1 MLSIYSYSEASQFLR
16 DAWKEKKKRNPAFS
30 MSAWAKQLGLENSSP
45 LSLAFKGKRSLPKK
59 YLPQVV
65 QTLGLSGEEGLYL
78 EALVDLS
85 KAKTTPQRLFYLNRL
100 KKLAPESELSRQVVD
115 EYKFLSEPL
124 HTAIIEMT
132 DLKNFR
138 PDPKWIHQKLR
149 LSATLDEVTE
159 ALGRLIELKLLK
171 QDFSSGK
178 LYKTHAFLTTEND
191 VADLG
196 TKKFHE
202 AISKFAAEQVYEQSL
217 DEREFGSYSFNLKK
231 GQMSKAKKKIRKFLD
246 EFFQEFEAP
255 AGEGD
260 DTYQFNVQLFRVTK

>member
-1 MLSIYSYSEASQFLR
+1 MLSVYNYTEACQFLR

-45 LSLAFKGKRSLPKK
+45 LSLAFKGRRSLPKK
-59 YLPQVV
+59 YLPQII
-65 QTLGLSGEEGLYL
+65 QTLDLSSEEGIYL

-85 KAKTTPQRLFYLNRL
+85 KAKSASQRLFYLNRL
-100 KKLAPESELSRQVVD
+100 RKLAPESELSRQTVD

-124 HTAIIEMT
+124 HTALIEMT
-132 DLKNFR
+132 DLKGFR
-138 PDPKWIHQKLR
+138 PDPKWIFKR
-149 LSATLDEVTE
+149 LLLPATLEEIAE
-159 ALGRLIELKLLK
+159 ALGRLVELKLLK
-171 QDFSSGK
+171 QDFSDGR
-178 LYKTHAFLTTEND
+178 LYKTHAFLTTPDD

-202 AISKFAAEQVYEQSL
+202 AISQFAAQQVFVQSL
-217 DEREFGSYSFNLKK
+217 DEREFGSYCFNLKK
-231 GQMSKAKKKIRKFLD
+231 GQMAKAKKKMRKFLD

-260 DTYQFNVQLFRVTK
+260 ETYQFNVQLFRVTK